1 MTVSLKLTQ
10 SINEIQKEINKAI
23 YLEIKNIS
31 NKNINKVK
39 NVLYKNIAK
48 WIEEQPEI
56 ISLKHVAVTNSLGA
70 LFGLT
75 PTEATSAVSSIIT
88 SIINSV
94 KIDINLNDKLDGNII
109 FNFQPDD
116 LSNLLNLPEGHRNTL
131 KNTDLHWLDWLLTKG
146 NTVIIVGY
154 YYAPSTKGRSAA
166 GNMVQGGS
174 FRVPPEFAGNKDNN
188 FITRAFSNRQK
199 EIENIL
205 RGLLQ

>member
-94 KIDINLNDKLDGNII
+94 KIYINLNDKLDGNII
-109 FNFQPDD
+109 FNFQPDRK
-116 LSNLLNLPEGHRNTL
+116 STRLNSSH
-131 KNTDLHWLDWLLTKG
+131 
-146 NTVIIVGY
+146 
-154 YYAPSTKGRSAA
+154 
-166 GNMVQGGS
+166 
-174 FRVPPEFAGNKDNN
+174 
-188 FITRAFSNRQK
+188 
-199 EIENIL
+199 
-205 RGLLQ
+205 